1 MKKEKY
7 AEIKNRL
14 FRSIEE
20 IKLERERL
28 IRKYGDIPDFA
39 KDFLDLAEERLET
52 RKKYSDRKGRHKFR
66 DYKWAEE
73 EFWKKNK
80 LRISKMK
87 ANSPEQKD
95 KLLYDLYEEDKKLQD
110 IEIRHIIQACESRL
124 DAFAK
129 FYFPHY
135 LKKPNS
141 KFHKFLYK
149 TLPKAVDSP
158 RRRARWAIAAPRSSG
173 KSTIINCIFPIWC
186 IVYNKKKFIILVSKT
201 VNQSI
206 DFLSDIKKE
215 LEGNMRLQRDFPYAC
230 GKGAI
235 WRADEIITRNDVK
248 VLALGTGSQIRGRRF
263 GTERPGL
270 FIGDDLEATE
280 MVRSEAQREAVR
292 EWFNKDV
299 LFVGGEANNLD
310 IFIIGTVIGHE
321 ALLNKLMD
329 PNIYPDFKSIR
340 FKAVE
345 KFSDSPLWDEWAR
358 IYTDS
363 TDKDRIEH
371 ARQFYLAHEK
381 EMLRGTK
388 VLWPEGDPYYDNMVA
403 KLTDPSAFLQEK
415 QNESIDLTKVKIKK
429 EEMAFIDLKANAHLL
444 TGLPRYGALDPSL
457 GKKTSSGDYSVIT
470 TLAWNKE
477 TSTAYVIDINMKRRS
492 VDKQIQDV
500 IKLFERHEW
509 RLFGV
514 ETTAFQYVLAELLRK
529 ETKKLGMFLPIKE
542 IDSKKD
548 KLMRFESLF
557 PFMRD
562 GTIVFDG
569 YKYERQ
575 AMYRDAVDQ
584 ILYYTGNKNDR
595 DDVLDSLEM
604 CFSLVKGKRFKLLTR
619 PARGSRIIR

>member
-1 MKKEKY
+1 MNISFNKRDRHLIE
-7 AEIKNRL
+7 RL
-14 FRSIEE
+14 KQFLKSVGRKAFEF
-20 IKLERERL
+20 ERENNTIQVFFCWSEIARWL
-28 IRKYGDIPDFA
+28 KSWRVGNSRKIPPSWVEYIDPKFQ
-39 KDFLDLAEERLET
+39 KQLVLGYID
-52 RKKYSDRKGRHKFR
+52 SDGWV
-66 DYKWAEE
+66 DYK
-73 EFWKKNK
+73 KN
-80 LRISKMK
+80 
-87 ANSPEQKD
+87 
-95 KLLYDLYEEDKKLQD
+95 
-110 IEIRHIIQACESRL
+110 EIRITSVCLEGLLSLRRILARLGIPSSIRQGIGARRCEIEGR
-124 DAFAK
+124 F
-129 FYFPHY
+129 
-135 LKKPNS
+135 
-141 KFHKFLYK
+141 
-149 TLPKAVDSP
+149 
-158 RRRARWAIAAPRSSG
+158 
-173 KSTIINCIFPIWC
+173 INCQTKYDIRFRQNVKDVLGIQIEDQSRYSFTKVHIENGYIWSKVKSKKRVTNRIFVPIKTETGEY
-186 IVYNKKKFIILVSKT
+186 ITHFGVSH
-201 VNQSI
+201 N
-206 DFLSDIKKE
+206 
-215 LEGNMRLQRDFPYAC
+215 C
-230 GKGAI
+230 
-235 WRADEIITRNDVK
+235 
-248 VLALGTGSQIRGRRF
+248 
-263 GTERPGL
+263 
-270 FIGDDLEATE
+270 DDLESTE
-280 MVRSEAQREAVR
+280 MVRSKTQRDAVQ

-299 LFVGGEANNLD
+299 MFVGGEAHNLD

-415 QNESIDLTKVKIKK
+415 QNESIDLTKVKIRK
-429 EEMAFIDLKANAHLL
+429 EEMAFIDLKANTHLL

-500 IKLFERHEW
+500 IKLFEKHEW